1 MFVWK
6 KTLIKNN
13 KILFERNTEL
23 NKFCIELQNQVK
35 DLREKNKELENSL
48 VVASESLADKKKEC
62 KKLKTLLT
70 KNNIEY
76 RKEN

>member
-1 MFVWK
+1 MFVSK
-6 KTLIKNN
+6 KTLKRNN
-13 KILFERNTEL
+13 DILFQRNTDL
-23 NKFCIELQNQVK
+23 NKYCVELQTQLK
-35 DLREKNKELENSL
+35 CEAQRNKELENHL
-48 VVASESLADKKKEC
+48 VVIGEKLEEKKKEC